1 MEFNY
6 LLQFLLNGL
15 VMGAIYAMV
24 GLGFALVYNTT
35 HIFHIVYGVI
45 YTAAAYLFY
54 FFLQRYFGVLSSMA
68 LGLVGASLLGYLIEK
83 TIYRPL
89 HKKGFPLVLFIISSI
104 GAMIVLINVI
114 ALIWGNETKIL
125 NPAISKVFHFGGI
138 LITDMQIYQFAISII
153 MIIIIMIL
161 LKRTK
166 LGIILRAMR
175 DDSDLTSSFGVDILK
190 MRTYIFII
198 SSFLVG
204 LAGCLIAYDV
214 GMDPYGGMN
223 ILLISIVALIIGG
236 IGHFEGVIVGGMF
249 LGIIQ
254 ALVVSQI
261 STKWSESLVFIILI
275 AFLLFRP
282 QGIWGK
288 RIREI

>member
-54 FFLQRYFGVLSSMA
+54 FFLQCHLGVLPSMA
-68 LGLVGASLLGYLIEK
+68 LGLAGASLLGYLIEK

-125 NPAISKVFHFGGI
+125 NPAISKVFHLGGI

-153 MIIIIMIL
+153 MIILIMIL

-166 LGIILRAMR
+166 LGIVLRAMR
-175 DDSDLTSSFGVDILK
+175 DDSDLTSSFGVDILR

-204 LAGCLIAYDV
+204 LAGCLVAYDV

-223 ILLISIVALIIGG
+223 ILLISVVALIIGG
-236 IGHFEGVIVGGMF
+236 IGHFEGVIAGGMF

-261 STKWSESLVFIILI
+261 PTKWSESFVFIILI
-275 AFLLFRP
+275 AFLLLRP

-288 RIREI
+288 RVREI

>member
-54 FFLQRYFGVLSSMA
+54 FFLQCDLGVLLSMA
-68 LGLVGASLLGYLIEK
+68 LGLAGASLLGYLIEK

-89 HKKGFPLVLFIISSI
+89 HKKGFPLVVFIISSI

-114 ALIWGNETKIL
+114 VLIWGNETKIL
-125 NPAISKVFHFGGI
+125 NPSISNVFHLGGI

-153 MIIIIMIL
+153 MIILIMIL

-166 LGIILRAMR
+166 LGVVLRAMR
-175 DDSDLTSSFGVDILK
+175 DDSDLTSSFGVDILR

-204 LAGCLIAYDV
+204 LAGCLVAYDV

-223 ILLISIVALIIGG
+223 ILLVSVVALIIGG
-236 IGHFEGVIVGGMF
+236 IGHFEGVIAGGMF

-261 STKWSESLVFIILI
+261 STKWAESFVFIILI

-288 RIREI
+288 RVREI

>member
-15 VMGAIYAMV
+15 VMGAIYAV
-24 GLGFALVYNTT
+24 AGLGFALVYNTT

-54 FFLQRYFGVLSSMA
+54 FFLQCNLEVLPSMA

-83 TIYRPL
+83 IVYRPL
-89 HKKGFPLVLFIISSI
+89 HNKRFPLVVFIISSI

-114 ALIWGNETKIL
+114 ALIWGNEMKIL
-125 NPAISKVFHFGGI
+125 NPAISKVFNLGGI
-138 LITDMQIYQFAISII
+138 LITDMQIYQLVISIM
-153 MIIIIMIL
+153 MILFIMIL

-175 DDSDLTSSFGVDILK
+175 DDSDLTSSFGVNILR
-190 MRTYIFII
+190 MRTCIFII

-204 LAGCLIAYDV
+204 LAGCLVAYDV

-223 ILLISIVALIIGG
+223 ILLICVVALIIGG
-236 IGHFEGVIVGGMF
+236 VGHFEGVIVGGIF

-261 STKWSESLVFIILI
+261 STKWADSFVFIILI

-288 RIREI
+288 RIRKI

>member
-1 MEFNY
+1 MGLNY
-6 LLQFLLNGL
+6 LLQFLFNGL
-15 VMGAIYAMV
+15 VTGSIYALV

-54 FFLQRYFGVLSSMA
+54 CCLHSHIGILPSIAFA
-68 LGLVGASLLGYLIEK
+68 VGGTALLGYAIEK
-83 TIYRPL
+83 TVYRPL
-89 HKKGFPLVLFIISSI
+89 HKKGFPLIIFIISSI
-104 GAMIVLINVI
+104 GAMILLINVI

-125 NPAISKVFHFGGI
+125 NPGMNKVFNLGEI
-138 LITDMQIYQFAISII
+138 LITDMQIYQFTASLIAIILV
-153 MIIIIMIL
+153 MIL

-175 DDSDLTSSFGVDILK
+175 DDSDLTSSFGVDILRI
-190 MRTYIFII
+190 RTYIFII
-198 SSFLVG
+198 SSVLAG
-204 LAGCLIAYDV
+204 LASCLIAYDV

-223 ILLISIVALIIGG
+223 ILLISVVALIIGG
-236 IGHFEGVIVGGMF
+236 VGSFEGVVIGGLI

-261 STKWSESLVFIILI
+261 PTKWAESFVFIMLI
-275 AFLLFRP
+275 AFLIFRP
-282 QGIWGK
+282 QGILGRK
-288 RIREI
+288 VREV

>member
-1 MEFNY
+1 MGLNY

-15 VMGAIYAMV
+15 VTGSIYALV

-54 FFLQRYFGVLSSMA
+54 CCLHNHIGILPSITFAVGGVA
-68 LGLVGASLLGYLIEK
+68 LLGYAIEK
-83 TIYRPL
+83 IVYRPL
-89 HKKGFPLVLFIISSI
+89 HKKGFPLVIFIISSI
-104 GAMIVLINVI
+104 GAMILLINVI

-125 NPAISKVFHFGGI
+125 NPGMNKVFNLGEI
-138 LITDMQIYQFAISII
+138 LITDMQIYQFTASVITITLV
-153 MIIIIMIL
+153 MIL

-175 DDSDLTSSFGVDILK
+175 DDSDLTSSFGVDILR

-198 SSFLVG
+198 SSILAG
-204 LAGCLIAYDV
+204 LASCLIAYDV

-223 ILLISIVALIIGG
+223 MLLISVVALIIGG
-236 IGHFEGVIVGGMF
+236 VGRFEGVIIGGLI
-249 LGIIQ
+249 LGIVQ

-261 STKWSESLVFIILI
+261 PTKWAESFVFIILI
-275 AFLLFRP
+275 AFLIFRP
-282 QGIWGK
+282 QGILGRK
-288 RIREI
+288 AREV

>member
-1 MEFNY
+1 
-6 LLQFLLNGL
+6 
-15 VMGAIYAMV
+15 
-24 GLGFALVYNTT
+24 
-35 HIFHIVYGVI
+35 
-45 YTAAAYLFY
+45 
-54 FFLQRYFGVLSSMA
+54 MA

-125 NPAISKVFHFGGI
+125 NPGMNKVFNIGEI
-138 LITDMQIYQFAISII
+138 LITDMQMYQFAISII
-153 MIIIIMIL
+153 MIILIMIL

-166 LGIILRAMR
+166 LGIVLRAMR
-175 DDSDLTSSFGVDILK
+175 DDSDLTSSFGVDILR

-198 SSFLVG
+198 SSFMVG
-204 LAGCLIAYDV
+204 LAGCLVAYDV

-236 IGHFEGVIVGGMF
+236 IGHFEGVIAGGMF

-261 STKWSESLVFIILI
+261 PTKWAESFVFIILI

-288 RIREI
+288 RVREI

>member
-125 NPAISKVFHFGGI
+125 NPGMNKVFNIGEI

-153 MIIIIMIL
+153 MIILIMIL

-166 LGIILRAMR
+166 LGIVLRAMR

>member
-15 VMGAIYAMV
+15 VVGAIYAMV

-54 FFLQRYFGVLSSMA
+54 FFLQRHLGVLLSMA

-125 NPAISKVFHFGGI
+125 NPGMNKVFNIGEI
-138 LITDMQIYQFAISII
+138 LITDMQMYQFMASAIVITLV
-153 MIIIIMIL
+153 MIL

-175 DDSDLTSSFGVDILK
+175 DDSDLTSGFGVDILR

-204 LAGCLIAYDV
+204 LAGCLVAYDV

-223 ILLISIVALIIGG
+223 ILLISVVALIIGG
-236 IGHFEGVIVGGMF
+236 IGHFEGVIIGGMF

-261 STKWSESLVFIILI
+261 PTKWAESFVFIILI

-288 RIREI
+288 KIREI

>member
-35 HIFHIVYGVI
+35 HIFHMVYGVI

-54 FFLQRYFGVLSSMA
+54 FFLQCHFGVLPSMG

-83 TIYRPL
+83 IIYRPL

-125 NPAISKVFHFGGI
+125 NPAISMVFHLGGI

-153 MIIIIMIL
+153 MIILIMIL

-175 DDSDLTSSFGVDILK
+175 DDSDLTSSFGVDILR

-198 SSFLVG
+198 SSFMVG
-204 LAGCLIAYDV
+204 LAGCLVAYDV

-236 IGHFEGVIVGGMF
+236 IGHFEGVIAGGMF

-261 STKWSESLVFIILI
+261 STKWAESFVFIILI
-275 AFLLFRP
+275 AFLLLRP

-288 RIREI
+288 RVREI